1 MSRTKHSIARKKRK
15 KKVLR
20 MAKGYRGAR
29 SRSYR
34 SANEQVMHSLQYAYR
49 DRRARKRDFRRLWIA
64 RINAA
69 ARLNGLSYSR
79 FIRGLKLAEVEVNRK
94 MLAEMAVSDPA
105 SFSEL
110 VQKAKDQLEKEMKV
124 KGARA

>member
-1 MSRTKHSIARKKRK
+1 MSRTRHAVARKKRK

-29 SRSYR
+29 SRTYR

-49 DRRARKRDFRRLWIA
+49 DRRARKRDFRKLWIA

-69 ARLNGLSYSR
+69 ARQHGLSYSR
-79 FIRGLKLAEVEVNRK
+79 FIRGLKLAGIEVNRK
-94 MLAEMAVSDPA
+94 ILSDMAVNDPA
-105 SFSEL
+105 SFTEL
-110 VQKAKDQLEKEMKV
+110 VERAKGQLERDSEV
-124 KGARA
+124 GEASA

>member
-1 MSRTKHSIARKKRK
+1 MSRTKHAVARKKRK
-15 KKVLR
+15 KKILA

-29 SRSYR
+29 SRSYK

-69 ARLNGLSYSR
+69 ARLNGISYSR
-79 FIRGLKLAEVEVNRK
+79 FIRGLKLAEIDVNRK
-94 MLAEMAVSDPA
+94 VLADIAVSDPA
-105 SFSEL
+105 SFTAL
-110 VQKAKDQLEKEMKV
+110 VQKAKDQLQKEPV
-124 KGARA
+124 AEEARA

>member
-1 MSRTKHSIARKKRK
+1 MSRTKHSVARKKRK
-15 KKVLR
+15 KKVLS

-34 SANEQVMHSLQYAYR
+34 SANEQVMHSLQYSYR
-49 DRRARKRDFRRLWIA
+49 DRRAKKRDFRRLWIA

-69 ARLNGLSYSR
+69 ARQNGLSYSR
-79 FIRGLKLAEVEVNRK
+79 FIRGLKLADIEVNRK
-94 MLAEMAVSDPA
+94 ILAEMAVSDPV

-110 VQKAKDQLEKEMKV
+110 AQKAKENLEREAVLKEAKV
-124 KGARA
+124 

>member
-1 MSRTKHSIARKKRK
+1 MSRARHSVARKKRK

-29 SRSYR
+29 SRTYR

-49 DRRARKRDFRRLWIA
+49 DRRSRKRDFRRLWIA

-69 ARLNGLSYSR
+69 ARQNGLSYSR
-79 FIRGLKLAEVEVNRK
+79 FIRGLKLAEIDINRK
-94 MLAEMAVSDPA
+94 MLADMAVSDPA
-105 SFSEL
+105 SFTEL
-110 VQKAKDQLEKEMKV
+110 VQKAKDHLKKEPEVKEAKV
-124 KGARA
+124 

>member
-1 MSRTKHSIARKKRK
+1 MSRTKHSVARKKRK

-34 SANEQVMHSLQYAYR
+34 SANEQVMHSMQYAYR

-79 FIRGLKLAEVEVNRK
+79 FIRGLKLAEIEVNRK
-94 MLAEMAVSDPA
+94 ILAEMAVSDPA

-110 VQKAKDQLEKEMKV
+110 VQKAKDQLEKEMK
-124 KGARA
+124 GARA

>member
-1 MSRTKHSIARKKRK
+1 MARTKHSVARKKRK
-15 KKVLR
+15 KKILS

-69 ARLNGLSYSR
+69 SRQNGLSYSR

-94 MLAEMAVSDPA
+94 ILAEMAVSDPA

-110 VQKAKDQLEKEMKV
+110 VQKAKDHLEKDLET
-124 KGARA
+124 KGARV